1 MVLILKLFAPN
12 KLVLDGLGLLLLLP
26 PKILF
31 VPALFPKEKVV
42 GLELDPNNPGLLLV
56 PALVVLF
63 PENKDEVWEGF

>member
-1 MVLILKLFAPN
+1 M
-12 KLVLDGLGLLLLLP
+12 LDGLGLLLLLP

-31 VPALFPKEKVV
+31 VPVLVPKEKVV
-42 GLELDPNNPGLLLV
+42 GLESVSYTHLTLLV